1 MLLNWV
7 LFPPPLLFLNQ
18 KIVHWSETCRAGVT
32 VYHPSLPR
40 GSATLNIAPPPILPP
55 CPFSNWEPLVHTGD
69 PERPISPWAGRPRG
83 SGSPCADSGSVNRAD
98 GFWQIHSD
106 WKSFILQDFF
116 SLFFMKPPI
125 HKKSCPSTF
134 RWNIVGLDSWFHGH
148 LGNTLKGS
156 NNRKYAFYLL
166 RRLKFDP
173 ECFWQYATKTNT
185 IFSAG
190 GFCNCLSWCLY

>member
-1 MLLNWV
+1 MQNIFCSWPFTHLNHTSGRYWLKSILNNQYV
-7 LFPPPLLFLNQ
+7 DRLGGVPTSPPLFLNQ
-18 KIVHWSETCRAGVT
+18 QIVHWSETCRAGVS

-40 GSATLNIAPPPILPP
+40 GSATLNIAPPPIFPP

-116 SLFFMKPPI
+116 FSLFHETPPYTKRAV
-125 HKKSCPSTF
+125 HLP
-134 RWNIVGLDSWFHGH
+134 LDE
-148 LGNTLKGS
+148 T
-156 NNRKYAFYLL
+156 
-166 RRLKFDP
+166 
-173 ECFWQYATKTNT
+173 
-185 IFSAG
+185 
-190 GFCNCLSWCLY
+190 